1 MLIAI
6 ASLIAIALHFILNDA
21 QLMVGLR
28 FSDIPLLTLIII
40 GGIPLVVQVAIKM
53 FRGSVGADFLG
64 GIELV
69 AAAALEQ
76 YLASA
81 LIALMLAG
89 GQALEVYAMRKAS
102 AVLRALSERMPAS
115 AHRKRGDGVE
125 EITLAD
131 IAIGDEILV
140 YPHEALQVV
149 GLFQLC
155 CLHPRSVQQVWR
167 KCAGQSASSRWLP
180 PSLWHKRQARLAHAW
195 GE

>member
-1 MLIAI
+1 MKPEAHVFSKWQMLIAI
-6 ASLIAIALHFILNDA
+6 ASLIAIAMHFILNDT
-21 QLMVGLR
+21 QLIYDLR
-28 FSDIPLLTLIII
+28 LSDIPLLALIII
-40 GGIPLVVQVAIKM
+40 GGIPLVIQVAAKL

-81 LIALMLAG
+81 LIVLMLAG

-102 AVLRALSERMPAS
+102 AVLRALSERMPSS
-115 AHRKRGDGVE
+115 AHRKKGDGVE

-140 YPHEALQVV
+140 YPH
-149 GLFQLC
+149 
-155 CLHPRSVQQVWR
+155 
-167 KCAGQSASSRWLP
+167 
-180 PSLWHKRQARLAHAW
+180 
-195 GE
+195 